1 MLKIKFATIIRR
13 YSDDLL
19 LTFAFLSLFVV
30 YFTAM

>member
-13 YSDDLL
+13 YSDDFL
-19 LTFAFLSLFVV
+19 LTFALLSLFVV